1 MIIFHASEV
10 AALLGRHRFK
20 TKGEAL
26 VRVLSSIPAFRPA
39 IESMKKETGVRTDKE
54 IVRDVPIAVKQSL
67 EKAVTNAVATTDQ
80 TAIQQS
86 IEAFQKETTARLLS
100 DALRGSTAVP
110 EFAEAARRVEKGE
123 STVEQ
128 EEQKMKAS
136 PVVKV
141 ITQEIQKQR
150 GTRMEAAVED
160 KRAATTGKAIT
171 DRNTPVRYEC
181 PEYTIVGYIDGM
193 EDNKIV
199 ETKNRKRFWPSVPE
213 YDIIQL
219 RCYMKMKGGVDG
231 MLLEQ
236 FPSGQNRVTPVEWDE
251 DEWSGIHQGLCWVAT
266 EVACMTPAQAASVV
280 KDALL
285 AR

>member
-1 MIIFHASEV
+1 MIIFHASEI

-54 IVRDVPIAVKQSL
+54 LVRDAPAAVKQSL
-67 EKAVTNAVATTDQ
+67 EKTVTRAVASTDQ
-80 TAIQQS
+80 TAIQSS
-86 IEAFQKETTARLLS
+86 IDAFQTETTAQLLS
-100 DALRGSTAVP
+100 EALRGNAASA
-110 EFAEAARRVEKGE
+110 EFAEAARRIEAGT
-123 STVEQ
+123 STPDQ
-128 EEQKMKAS
+128 EEKKLKTTS
-136 PVVKV
+136 VVKA

-150 GTRMEAAVED
+150 GTRMEAAAED
-160 KRAATTGKAIT
+160 KRTASTGKAIT
-171 DRNTPVRYEC
+171 DRNTPVRFEC

-193 EDNKIV
+193 EDDKIV

-219 RCYMKMKGGVDG
+219 RCYMKMKGEVDG

-236 FPSGQNRVTPVEWDE
+236 FPSGQTRVTPVEWDD
-251 DEWSGIHQGLCWVAT
+251 DEWNKIHQGLCWVAS
-266 EVACMTPAQAASVV
+266 EVLCMTPLDAAFVV
-280 KDALL
+280 KQALQS
-285 AR
+285 R